1 MTTQEPNQ
9 DLRRMG
15 FLSQQNDYN
24 ATGMDQ
30 NHPIGSPEDAA
41 SEFARNQAELNQ
53 IMVKTFT
60 AINGRLEAMA
70 DDIGDIQAQQATIV
84 GDIEAMKRRQTTMS
98 NDIGQ
103 VKGGYAQAQVARE
116 AGVIALD
123 MGLGYVRNVE
133 KLELA
138 LWAHQHSNSEIEASD
153 LKSFRAADL
162 IVQATD
168 GSSIIY
174 IAVEVSF
181 TADHRDTDRSLRNAD
196 FLERFTGHRAR
207 AAIASVRN
215 DDHVTEQVRKGLVH
229 WYSIDQH
236 SLNPD

>member
-1 MTTQEPNQ
+1 MVTTFGTINRQ
-9 DLRRMG
+9 L
-15 FLSQQNDYN
+15 
-24 ATGMDQ
+24 
-30 NHPIGSPEDAA
+30 GS
-41 SEFARNQAELNQ
+41 
-53 IMVKTFT
+53 V
-60 AINGRLEAMA
+60 A
-70 DDIGDIQAQQATIV
+70 DDLENVKGKQETMANDIALIR
-84 GDIEAMKRRQTTMS
+84 RRQDTMS
-98 NDIGQ
+98 NDVSQ

-116 AGVIALD
+116 ASVIALD
-123 MGLGYVRNVE
+123 MGLGYVRNVD

-138 LWAHQHSNSEIEASD
+138 LWAQQHSNSGIEASD

-162 IVQATD
+162 VVQATD
-168 GSSIIY
+168 GSDLIY

-181 TADHRDTDRSLRNAD
+181 TADHRDTNRALRNAD
-196 FLERFTGHRAR
+196 FLKRFTGHRAR

>member
-1 MTTQEPNQ
+1 MTT
-9 DLRRMG
+9 
-15 FLSQQNDYN
+15 
-24 ATGMDQ
+24 
-30 NHPIGSPEDAA
+30 PE
-41 SEFARNQAELNQ
+41 SNQAELNQ
-53 IMVKTFT
+53 IMAETFT
-60 AINGRLEAMA
+60 AINGRLETMA
-70 DDIGDIQAQQATIV
+70 DDIGDIQSQQVTIVGDIEAIV
-84 GDIEAMKRRQTTMS
+84 GDIEAMKRRQATMS
-98 NDIGQ
+98 DDIGQ
-103 VKGGYAQAQVARE
+103 VKGGYAQARVARE

-138 LWAHQHSNSEIEASD
+138 LWAQQYSNSGIEASD

-168 GSSIIY
+168 GSGIIY

-181 TADHRDTDRSLRNAD
+181 TADQRDTDRALRNAD
-196 FLERFTGHRAR
+196 FLERFTGHRAS

-215 DDHVTEQVRKGLVH
+215 DDHVTEQVAKGLVH